1 MINTKDFKTKTY
13 LKKGNNIGSNKAWVI
28 AMDVGYSAVKIMSK
42 TDICSFPSFAIR
54 RKDNTA
60 SIGDA
65 APTDIQYKGEDGV
78 IWDVGE
84 IAVGKISQSDSSNS
98 EEMLYSRNRYTN
110 PMFLVISRVGIALGL
125 QGYMGENGGGKKKIV
140 LQTGLPPAYVKAD
153 SKPLKNILKGKHEF
167 YLKIGK
173 ETWKKYCFELEEEN
187 IWIMQ
192 QPLGSLLG
200 ATLTDEGKQTPD
212 GKDLMNKN
220 VLIFDGGFGTLD
232 TFEIINRTI
241 GSTQTF
247 DHLGMKAILHKAVN
261 DIYNKYDEEI
271 AVSAMQNILSTGKI
285 KKYDSETV
293 STKTIEIA
301 DIVETCSYDICMEA
315 IKSIRTIY
323 NNLIEYD
330 YLLVTGG
337 TGDAW
342 FSTVK
347 NYFSK
352 MEGLNVIAA
361 NRATTIPQIF
371 SNVRGYYLY
380 RVTALNSKKS
390 A

>member
-13 LKKGNNIGSNKAWVI
+13 LKKANNVGTNKAWVV

-42 TDICSFPSFAIR
+42 ADICSFPSFAVR
-54 RKDNTA
+54 RKDDTV

-84 IAVGKISQSDSSNS
+84 LAVGKVSQTDNSNS
-98 EEMLYSRNRYTN
+98 EEMLYSRNRYNN

-125 QGYMGENGGGKKKIV
+125 QGYNTDTGNSKRKLV
-140 LQTGLPPAYVKAD
+140 LQTGLPPAYVKSD
-153 SKPLKNILKGKHEF
+153 SRQLKNILKGKHEF
-167 YLKIGK
+167 CLKIGK
-173 ETWKKYCFELEEEN
+173 EPWRKYSFELEEDN

-200 ATLTDEGKQTPD
+200 ATYTDD
-212 GKDLMNKN
+212 GKETADGRDFLNKN

-247 DHLGMKAILHKAVN
+247 DHLGMKAVLHKASGE
-261 DIYNKYDEEI
+261 IYNKYGEEI
-271 AVSAMQNILSTGKI
+271 AVSAMQNILESGRI
-285 KKYDSETV
+285 KKFDPETV
-293 STKTIEIA
+293 STQTIEIA
-301 DIVETCSYDICMEA
+301 DIVDKCSHDICTEA
-315 IKSIRTIY
+315 INSIRTIY
-323 NNLIEYD
+323 NNLLEYQ
-330 YLLVTGG
+330 YLLITGG

-342 FSTVK
+342 FK
-347 NYFSK
+347 IIKEYFSK
-352 MEGLNVIAA
+352 MEGLNVVAA
-361 NRATTIPQIF
+361 NRTTKIPQIF

-380 RVTALNSKKS
+380 SVNKLNAKK
-390 A
+390 